1 MGKTNTHISNH
12 TYHASQVSLVS
23 AHATCKP
30 CPSHIPSPW
39 RGEII
44 GAMIHINNPTQQHQH
59 QRKPTAIPP
68 YRHLVNQHSQPK
80 VSSTNISQQT
90 KYLFSINHKTL
101 FSSIHTNRT
110 TNDFTPT
117 PTLIKCCEKNH
128 SPHPDA
134 ASRCR
139 NLTNLTLTD
148 DHHWYTSDY
157 INDCHSWILS
167 DAIGTKTVFWGMG
180 WKVCEQ
186 NLVTWHWWRKTAD
199 HRPQTTDLRPQT

>member
-80 VSSTNISQQT
+80 VSSTKISQQT
-90 KYLFSINHKTL
+90 KYLFSINHKIL

-117 PTLIKCCEKNH
+117 FPLKKKRLLLQSYKSIFSHNITTPEINTPT
-128 SPHPDA
+128 S
-134 ASRCR
+134 
-139 NLTNLTLTD
+139 
-148 DHHWYTSDY
+148 
-157 INDCHSWILS
+157 
-167 DAIGTKTVFWGMG
+167 TKQPV
-180 WKVCEQ
+180 
-186 NLVTWHWWRKTAD
+186 
-199 HRPQTTDLRPQT
+199 